1 MSFEERIERMRE
13 NGTLT
18 ADQAR
23 NMQEGIAGID
33 GTVSY
38 AATHKKLPIAEIVL
52 SSLVVIVI
60 LFLSFDLDSSGGVER
75 DVVQNVSETLN
86 QIEGIGAMNKNIT
99 TIVSISALI
108 VPILLIFMF
117 LYNGLVSKEEDVMSA
132 WAQVEANY
140 QRRADLIPN
149 LVETVQGFA
158 EHEKSVLTAVTESRA
173 KVMSIKANPN
183 DQASID
189 SMMRAQAALGRSL
202 TMLMATVENYPQLRS
217 ADNFRALQ
225 DQLEGTEN
233 RINTVRMVFN
243 ETVNDYN
250 ASIRKMPGALVAGF
264 GNFHR
269 KAYFKSETGSEKV
282 VGVDFDKESNT
293 EVE

>member
-1 MSFEERIERMRE
+1 
-13 NGTLT
+13 
-18 ADQAR
+18 
-23 NMQEGIAGID
+23 
-33 GTVSY
+33 
-38 AATHKKLPIAEIVL
+38 
-52 SSLVVIVI
+52 
-60 LFLSFDLDSSGGVER
+60 
-75 DVVQNVSETLN
+75 
-86 QIEGIGAMNKNIT
+86 MNKNIIT
-99 TIVSISALI
+99 VVSFFAIVA
-108 VPILLIFMF
+108 PILFIFMF
-117 LYNGLVSKEEDVMSA
+117 FYNGLVSKEEDVMSA

-183 DQASID
+183 DQASVD
-189 SMMRAQAALGRSL
+189 SMMRAQANLGRNL

-217 ADNFRALQ
+217 ADNFRSLQ

-233 RINTVRMVFN
+233 RINTSRMVFN

-250 ASIRKMPGALVAGF
+250 ASIRKMPGAVVAGF

-282 VGVDFDKESNT
+282 VGVDFNKE
-293 EVE
+293 

>member
-1 MSFEERIERMRE
+1 VSFEERIERMQTE
-13 NGTLT
+13 GTLT
-18 ADQAR
+18 AEQAR
-23 NMQEGIAGID
+23 NMQEGIANID

-38 AATHKKLPIAEIVL
+38 AATHKKLPLTAIAIA
-52 SSLVVIVI
+52 SIAIIGS
-60 LFLSFDLDSSGGVER
+60 LFLFSGSSSGGVEQ
-75 DVVQNVSETLN
+75 DIVQNVSQTLN

-99 TIVSISALI
+99 TVVSISALV

-140 QRRADLIPN
+140 QRRGDLIPN
-149 LVETVQGFA
+149 LVETVKGFA
-158 EHEKSVLTAVTESRA
+158 EHEKSVLTAVTESRSKA
-173 KVMSIKANPN
+173 MSIEANPN
-183 DQASID
+183 DQASLD
-189 SMMRAQAALGRSL
+189 SMMRAQANLGRNL

-217 ADNFRALQ
+217 ADNFRSLQ

-233 RINTVRMVFN
+233 RINTSRMVFN

-250 ASIRKMPGALVAGF
+250 VSIRKMPGTLVAGF

-269 KAYFKSETGSEKV
+269 KAYFKSETGSEKA
-282 VGVDFDKESNT
+282 VGVDFNRE
-293 EVE
+293 